1 MAEKKSILGT
11 VIGNAAGS
19 AYNRVAENMPN
30 PTRGLYNLGLGIG
43 PAIQAAATNFGRSN
57 TASNDDGKK
66 DTKEAIQAANK
77 TATQGYKSVAAA
89 LSSMN
94 RILDDIRKI
103 NVAQLTLQTKTASQ
117 QQIQKNK
124 QAYNDI
130 ENMLETM
137 RPDISGTTKK
147 ELADKKES
155 GGMLSSIFGGFL
167 SSGLGTKLGLGAL
180 ALIGLANADKIKE
193 FTKTFLTAAGYDP
206 NTIQQKVETY
216 LKDTAKDIGKFA
228 VDTVKAAVSEVGKL
242 LVTGITSQKQQIV
255 DAYKTGSDKG
265 SVLNGIQEANKKV
278 IAPDIGGVGGF
289 VTGFRLTPG
298 GLLSKTAGGTV
309 GAVAGTAFAEENP
322 ELLTGAA
329 VIGTSYYGY
338 SKYKKFKNA
347 ANPKVT
353 PTAGAGGAEPPKGPW
368 ANADKMSPAER
379 RALIR
384 KLNTAEKSNPGFK
397 KVVQAM
403 WEGVKKNGSKFIT
416 KLAARLG
423 PRATAAA
430 APIMANIA
438 VPGWGEIVAVIVAIV
453 GAGFTIYEIYNMI
466 QESSMD
472 DYDDVFSKNQ
482 QNVPGKSQEDLAIEE
497 IISKSEN
504 KAPVT
509 SLDYGPSARD
519 VANQVAGVTPV
530 TPLSLT
536 SPTQT
541 PFDENAYMAMVGN
554 RESGGDYGSHTSL
567 PGQTASGKYG
577 FTKGTFETM
586 KSSAPSTAKLKYAS
600 WDEFKGSPELQD
612 YAMQQLT
619 RLHYDQ
625 LCNALGRAPT
635 QEEMYLAHFLGLGGA
650 LAVIN
655 NTNSDAPI
663 RDILAAGG
671 YGKNGNP
678 SPEAVI
684 NNNKALFANV
694 GTAKD
699 LLASVSSFYHGGKAG
714 GFGSPT
720 GNTMIASATP
730 SSSMFTP
737 DQMEAMGIS
746 QEDVTA
752 LESLQTQVSGMKDI
766 AGQVLSVITGSGSA
780 QAAPATSR
788 SAPET
793 ITALPPSAPEKDRLT
808 GYINGFALKPAA
820 SFR

>member
-1 MAEKKSILGT
+1 MAEKSILKAVAGST
-11 VIGNAAGS
+11 VGS
-19 AYNRVAENMPN
+19 AYARVAENMPN

-43 PAIQAAATNFGRSN
+43 PAIQAAANNFGKSS
-57 TASNDDGKK
+57 TTPNDDKR
-66 DTKEAIQAANK
+66 DTRDSIQAASK
-77 TATQGYKSVAAA
+77 TAAQGYKSVAAA

-103 NVAQLTLQTKTASQ
+103 NVAQLTLQSRTLSQ

-124 QAYNDI
+124 QAYTDI
-130 ENMLETM
+130 ESMLETM
-137 RPDISGTTKK
+137 RPNVSGTTRK

-155 GGMLSSIFGGFL
+155 GGMLSSVFGGFL

-216 LKDTAKDIGKFA
+216 LKDTAKDIGRFA

-242 LVTGITSQKQQIV
+242 LITGITSQKQQIL
-255 DAYKTGSDKG
+255 DAYKVGSGDG
-265 SVLNGIQEANKKV
+265 SVLSGIQEANRKV

-289 VTGFRLTPG
+289 VAGFRMTPG
-298 GLLSKTAGGTV
+298 GVLSKTAGGTV
-309 GAVAGTAFAEENP
+309 GAIAGTAFAEENP

-329 VIGTSYYGY
+329 VLGTGYYGY

-347 ANPKVT
+347 GNPKVA
-353 PTAGAGGAEPPKGPW
+353 PTMGAGGSEPPKGPY
-368 ANADKMSPAER
+368 ANVDKMSPAER

-403 WEGVKKNGSKFIT
+403 FDGVKKNGSKFIT
-416 KLAARLG
+416 KLTARLG
-423 PRATAAA
+423 PRAAAA
-430 APIMANIA
+430 SAPILSQVA
-438 VPGWGEIVAVIVAIV
+438 VPGWGEIVAIVVAIV
-453 GAGFTIYEIYNMI
+453 AAGFTIYEIYNII
-466 QESSMD
+466 QESGMD
-472 DYDDVFSKNQ
+472 DYDNMFPKNQ
-482 QNVPGKSQEDLAIEE
+482 QNMPGKSQEDFAIEE

-541 PFDENAYMAMVGN
+541 PFDENSYMAMVGN
-554 RESGGDYGSHTSL
+554 RESGGDYGSSTSL

-600 WDEFKGSPELQD
+600 WDEFKGSPQLQD

-619 RLHYDQ
+619 RLHYEQ
-625 LCNALGRAPT
+625 MSNALGRAPT

-684 NNNKALFANV
+684 ANNKALFNNV

-714 GFGSPT
+714 GSGSPT
-720 GNTMIASATP
+720 GSTIMASAAP
-730 SSSMFTP
+730 LKSSLFTP
-737 DQMEAMGIS
+737 EQMEAMGIS

-780 QAAPATSR
+780 QAAPAASR

-808 GYINGFALKPAA
+808 GYINGFALKSAS